1 MGSHDSFQG
10 SCKGC
15 HHGL

>member
-1 MGSHDSFQG
+1 VGSHDSFQG